1 MSTGA
6 PLHYLSWPR
15 FGGLV
20 ASYVFSILSIVR
32 LPSRIMY
39 FSAPPFA
46 CVFAMYVPFHTGL
59 FVACFR
65 AGFFSFS
72 FPPGR
77 ARLGGFLRINTLS
90 FTATPP
96 LKFSTAPINS
106 WVELAGAVGLVRA
119 SPWLLGCRSWSS
131 PYSRCCFLLRCIAPS
146 SSSLLAG
153 AVAAFCR
160 SSYWLCW

>member
-1 MSTGA
+1 MLCRIGSALRHIAVLRAGEVIPGAAQELCIVCGRCVVLLKERGGSGHVRGA
-6 PLHYLSWPR
+6 PLDYLSWPR

-96 LKFSTAPINS
+96 LNGGDI
-106 WVELAGAVGLVRA
+106 
-119 SPWLLGCRSWSS
+119 
-131 PYSRCCFLLRCIAPS
+131 PS
-146 SSSLLAG
+146 
-153 AVAAFCR
+153 
-160 SSYWLCW
+160 